1 MMYVYVQTRYLP
13 LKDKHEPER
22 GFSMKDFENKKRIV
36 IKVGSSTLAYPT
48 GHLNIRKCQH
58 LIEVMSDIKNSGRE
72 VIFVT
77 SGAQG
82 VGAAQAGLPGK
93 PTDMP
98 GKQACAAIGQSELM
112 TFYSETF
119 GKYNHKV
126 AQLLLTRDVISNKER
141 KTNVI
146 NTFNRLFEM
155 KVVPII
161 NANDAISIKQ
171 LDFDENDTLSAIVA
185 SLCEADLLVMLT
197 DVDGLYDGDPKD
209 PSSKL
214 IPVVEKITPEIIS
227 AAQGAGSALGTG
239 GMLTKIEAAQIATEA
254 GIDTVIIGN
263 HDPNLLYELFEGEPR
278 CTYFKALK

>member
-1 MMYVYVQTRYLP
+1 
-13 LKDKHEPER
+13 
-22 GFSMKDFENKKRIV
+22 MKDFENKKRIV

-82 VGAAQAGLPGK
+82 VGAAQAGLPCK

-112 TFYSETF
+112 KFYSENF
-119 GKYNHKV
+119 EEYNHKV
-126 AQLLLTRDVISNKER
+126 AQLLLTRDVISNHVRRE
-141 KTNVI
+141 NVI
-146 NTFNRLFEM
+146 NTFNKLFEM
-155 KVVPII
+155 GVIPII
-161 NANDAISIKQ
+161 NANDVVSIKQ

-185 SLCEADLLVMLT
+185 TLCGADLLVMLT

-214 IPVVEKITPEIIS
+214 IKEVDHITTDIIS
-227 AAQGAGSALGTG
+227 LAQGSGSSVGTG

-263 HDPNLLYELFEGEPR
+263 HDPRLLYELFEGEPV
-278 CTYFKALK
+278 CTYFKAAN

>member
-1 MMYVYVQTRYLP
+1 MYVY
-13 LKDKHEPER
+13 DKLFAE
-22 GFSMKDFENKKRIV
+22 
-36 IKVGSSTLAYPT
+36 
-48 GHLNIRKCQH
+48 
-58 LIEVMSDIKNSGRE
+58 
-72 VIFVT
+72 
-77 SGAQG
+77 
-82 VGAAQAGLPGK
+82 
-93 PTDMP
+93 
-98 GKQACAAIGQSELM
+98 
-112 TFYSETF
+112 
-119 GKYNHKV
+119 YNHTV

-155 KVVPII
+155 GVIPII

-185 SLCEADLLVMLT
+185 SLCDADLLIMLT
-197 DVDGLYDGDPKD
+197 DVDGLYDGDPKNPD
-209 PSSKL
+209 SKL

-263 HDPNLLYELFEGEPR
+263 QNPDTLYELFEGEPV
-278 CTYFKALK
+278 CTYFKAIR

>member
-1 MMYVYVQTRYLP
+1 M
-13 LKDKHEPER
+13 KH
-22 GFSMKDFENKKRIV
+22 FEDKKRIV

-72 VIFVT
+72 VVFVT

-82 VGAAQAGLPGK
+82 VGAAQAGLPCK

-119 GKYNHKV
+119 GKYNHTV
-126 AQLLLTRDVISNKER
+126 AQILLTRDVISNKER

-155 KVVPII
+155 GVIPII

-185 SLCEADLLVMLT
+185 SLCGADLLVMLT
-197 DVDGLYDGDPKD
+197 DVDGLYDGDPKL
-209 PSSKL
+209 PESKL
-214 IPVVEKITPEIIS
+214 IPVVEKITPEII
-227 AAQGAGSALGTG
+227 AAAKGAGSALGTG

-263 HDPNLLYELFEGEPR
+263 QDPDLLYQLFEGEPV
-278 CTYFKALK
+278 CTYFKALAD

>member
-1 MMYVYVQTRYLP
+1 MYVYVQARRNAPGNIMNRKEDL
-13 LKDKHEPER
+13 
-22 GFSMKDFENKKRIV
+22 MKNLENKKRIV

-82 VGAAQAGLPGK
+82 VGAAQAGLPCK
-93 PTDMP
+93 PADMP

-155 KVVPII
+155 GVIPII

-197 DVDGLYDGDPKD
+197 DVDGLYDGDPKKPD
-209 PSSKL
+209 SKL
-214 IPVVEKITPEIIS
+214 ITVVEKITPEIIA

-263 HDPNLLYELFEGEPR
+263 QDPDLLYELFEGEPV
-278 CTYFKALK
+278 CTYFKAENN

>member
-1 MMYVYVQTRYLP
+1 MMYVYVQTRFIP
-13 LKDKHEPER
+13 QTDKHEPER

>member
-1 MMYVYVQTRYLP
+1 MRN
-13 LKDKHEPER
+13 
-22 GFSMKDFENKKRIV
+22 FEDKKRIV
-36 IKVGSSTLAYPT
+36 IKVGSSTLVYPT

-58 LIEVMSDIKNSGRE
+58 LIEVMSDIRNSGRE

-93 PTDMP
+93 PEDMP

-119 GKYNHKV
+119 GKYNHTV
-126 AQLLLTRDVISNKER
+126 AQILLTRDVISNRER

-155 KVVPII
+155 KVIPII
-161 NANDAISIKQ
+161 NANDAVSIKQ

-185 SLCEADLLVMLT
+185 SLCGADLLVMLT
-197 DVDGLYDGDPKD
+197 DVDGLYSGDPKEPD
-209 PSSKL
+209 SEL
-214 IPVVEKITPEIIS
+214 IREVEKITSEIIS
-227 AAQGAGSALGTG
+227 LAQGAGSALGTG
-239 GMLTKIEAAQIATEA
+239 GMLTKIEAAQIATDA

-263 HDPNLLYELFEGEPR
+263 QDPDLLYELFEGEAR
-278 CTYFKALK
+278 GTYFRAANI